1 MTDTLTLITWAAFI
15 VSMVIFYYFG
25 RFTIKLMKQHQNIYP
40 ILYALEEEEKKK
52 QQ

>member
-1 MTDTLTLITWAAFI
+1 VIDTLTIVTWTALV

-52 QQ
+52 QE